1 MLLVKL
7 GYCIQL
13 NLYLSICTK
22 LNSKW
27 INELKMKSNTKNFI
41 EEDVG
46 DLLELID
53 TGKNFLN
60 STPITLAL
68 RSTMGLKASVWQ
80 RKPTLSS
87 GGSQTT

>member
-1 MLLVKL
+1 
-7 GYCIQL
+7 
-13 NLYLSICTK
+13 
-22 LNSKW
+22 
-27 INELKMKSNTKNFI
+27 MKSNTKNFI

-68 RSTMGLKASVWQ
+68 RSTMGPESFCMAEETNTVPW
-80 RKPTLSS
+80 RLSNFINHCQGYWLVS
-87 GGSQTT
+87 TTSL

>member
-1 MLLVKL
+1 MTA
-7 GYCIQL
+7 CIRIQI

-27 INELKMKSNTKNFI
+27 INELKIKSDTNNFI

-46 DLLELID
+46 DILVLID

-60 STPITLAL
+60 STPIIW
-68 RSTMGLKASVWQ
+68 R
-80 RKPTLSS
+80 
-87 GGSQTT
+87 